1 MEFTQLKVN
10 ELILNAIS
18 RKEFTQMTEIQEK
31 VVPFAIKGGDL
42 IAQAPTGTGKTLAF
56 TIPILNNIDE
66 SSRVCQALVIA
77 PTRELA
83 LQITN
88 DINEISFYMDVK
100 AVTLYGGELIDKQ
113 ITALRRKP
121 QIIVATP
128 GRLIDHIERK
138 TVNLD
143 NVKMVVLD
151 EADEMLNMGFRED
164 IDAILNNINDHQ
176 TMLFSATFSQEI
188 EDIARKFMKN
198 PSKIAVNHG
207 SLTVERI
214 DQKYVVCQEKDKV
227 EVIARLI
234 EINEYK
240 IVMIF
245 CNTKKSVD
253 EVTSALLTRGF
264 LTEALHGDMKQMQR
278 DRVMARFR
286 EGTINV
292 LVASDVAARGLD
304 VENVDVV
311 FNYDL
316 PTDEEYYVHRIGRT
330 GRASKDG
337 LSVSLITPK
346 EKWRLRSII
355 SYAKTKIDEIKIP
368 SLDKIIKL
376 RTKRLLTRALE
387 LANENNNFEDVD
399 YETNK
404 YLSIIDKQI
413 SKFEDAP
420 KDSLIKGLLSIIINA
435 DSRNSEIE
443 EIKEEVENRKSKY
456 SNDGVRMFITLG
468 KRDDIRVYTITD
480 MLVKNTSLSNAQ
492 INAVSICDNFSFFE
506 IPKEFVDE
514 VLSLSDEIRYKGRRL
529 RIEITKN
536 PIKQEKPK
544 KERSR
549 SRSRDLKDNQDNRVI
564 NGRSELNRR
573 SRSSKLKKESRKS
586 KKDSKSKK

>member
-1 MEFTQLKVN
+1 MMDFSQLKIN

-18 RKEFTQMTEIQEK
+18 RKEFTKMTEIQEK
-31 VVPFAIKGGDL
+31 VVPYAIKGGDL

-56 TIPILNNIDE
+56 TIPILNSIDE

-83 LQITN
+83 VQITN

-143 NVKMVVLD
+143 NVKMVILD

-164 IDAILNNINDHQ
+164 IDAILNNIGEHQ
-176 TMLFSATFSQEI
+176 TMLFSATFSPEI
-188 EDIARKFMKN
+188 EEIARKFMKN
-198 PSKIAVNHG
+198 PNKIAVNHG

-234 EINEYK
+234 ESNEYK

-245 CNTKKSVD
+245 CNTKKAVD

-304 VENVDVV
+304 IENVDVV

-368 SLDKIIKL
+368 TLDKIIKL
-376 RTKRLLTRALE
+376 RTNRLLTRALE

-404 YLSIIDKQI
+404 FLSIIDKQI

-443 EIKEEVENRKSKY
+443 EIKEEVDNRKSKY

-506 IPKEFVDE
+506 IPKEFVEE

-536 PIKQEKPK
+536 PIKQDKPK

-549 SRSRDLKDNQDNRVI
+549 GRSFSSNGDNQVI

-573 SRSSKLKKESRKS
+573 SRSSKGNKESNKS
-586 KKDSKSKK
+586 KRDSKKRK

>member
-1 MEFTQLKVN
+1 MMEFSQLKIN

-18 RKEFTQMTEIQEK
+18 RKEFTKMTEIQEK
-31 VVPFAIKGGDL
+31 VVPYAIKGGDL

-56 TIPILNNIDE
+56 TIPILNSIDE

-83 LQITN
+83 VQITN
-88 DINEISFYMDVK
+88 DINEISYYMDVK

-143 NVKMVVLD
+143 NVKMVILD

-164 IDAILNNINDHQ
+164 IDAILNNIGEHQ
-176 TMLFSATFSQEI
+176 TMLFSATFSPEI
-188 EDIARKFMKN
+188 EEIARKFMKN
-198 PSKIAVNHG
+198 PNKIAVNHG

-234 EINEYK
+234 ESNEYK

-245 CNTKKSVD
+245 CNTKKAVD

-304 VENVDVV
+304 IENVDVV

-368 SLDKIIKL
+368 TLDKIIKL
-376 RTKRLLTRALE
+376 RTNRLLTRALE

-404 YLSIIDKQI
+404 FLSIIDKQI

-443 EIKEEVENRKSKY
+443 EIKEEVDNRKSKY

-506 IPKEFVDE
+506 IPKEFVEE

-536 PIKQEKPK
+536 PIKQDKPK

-549 SRSRDLKDNQDNRVI
+549 GRSFSSNGDNQVI

-573 SRSSKLKKESRKS
+573 SRSSKGNKESKKS
-586 KKDSKSKK
+586 KKDSKKRK

>member
-1 MEFTQLKVN
+1 MEFSQLKIN

-18 RKEFTQMTEIQEK
+18 RKEFTKMTEIQEK
-31 VVPFAIKGGDL
+31 VVPYAIKGGDL

-56 TIPILNNIDE
+56 TIPILNSIDE

-83 LQITN
+83 VQITN

-143 NVKMVVLD
+143 NVKMVILD

-164 IDAILNNINDHQ
+164 IDAILNNIGEHQ
-176 TMLFSATFSQEI
+176 TMLFSATFSPEI
-188 EDIARKFMKN
+188 EEIARKFMKN
-198 PSKIAVNHG
+198 PNKIAVNHG

-234 EINEYK
+234 ESNEYK

-245 CNTKKSVD
+245 CNTKKAVD

-304 VENVDVV
+304 IENVDVV

-368 SLDKIIKL
+368 TLDKIIKL
-376 RTKRLLTRALE
+376 RTNRLLTRALE

-404 YLSIIDKQI
+404 FLSIIDKQI

-443 EIKEEVENRKSKY
+443 EIKEEVDNRKSKY

-506 IPKEFVDE
+506 IPKEFVEE

-536 PIKQEKPK
+536 PIKQDKPK
-544 KERSR
+544 KEKSRGRSF
-549 SRSRDLKDNQDNRVI
+549 SSNGDNQVI

-573 SRSSKLKKESRKS
+573 SRSSKGNKESKKS
-586 KKDSKSKK
+586 KKDSKKRK

>member
-1 MEFTQLKVN
+1 MMEFSQLKIN

-18 RKEFTQMTEIQEK
+18 RKEFTKMTEIQEK
-31 VVPFAIKGGDL
+31 VVPYAIKGGDL

-56 TIPILNNIDE
+56 TIPILNSIDE

-83 LQITN
+83 VQITN

-143 NVKMVVLD
+143 NVKMVILD

-164 IDAILNNINDHQ
+164 IDAILNNIGEHQ
-176 TMLFSATFSQEI
+176 TMLFSATFSPEI
-188 EDIARKFMKN
+188 EEIARKFMKN
-198 PSKIAVNHG
+198 PNKIAVNHG

-234 EINEYK
+234 ESNEYK

-245 CNTKKSVD
+245 CNTKKAVD

-304 VENVDVV
+304 IENVDVV

-316 PTDEEYYVHRIGRT
+316 PTDEEYYVHRI

-368 SLDKIIKL
+368 TLDKIIKL
-376 RTKRLLTRALE
+376 RTNRLLTRALE

-404 YLSIIDKQI
+404 FLSIIDKQI

-443 EIKEEVENRKSKY
+443 EIKEEVDNRKSKY

-506 IPKEFVDE
+506 IPKEFVEE

-536 PIKQEKPK
+536 PIKQDKPK
-544 KERSR
+544 KEKSRGRSF
-549 SRSRDLKDNQDNRVI
+549 SSNGDNQVI

-573 SRSSKLKKESRKS
+573 SRSSKGNKESKKS
-586 KKDSKSKK
+586 KRDSKKRK

>member
-1 MEFTQLKVN
+1 MEFSQLKIN

-18 RKEFTQMTEIQEK
+18 RKEFTKMTEIQEK
-31 VVPFAIKGGDL
+31 VVPYAIKGGDL

-56 TIPILNNIDE
+56 TIPILNSIDE

-83 LQITN
+83 VQITN

-143 NVKMVVLD
+143 NVKMVILD

-164 IDAILNNINDHQ
+164 IDAILNNIGEHQ
-176 TMLFSATFSQEI
+176 TMLFSATFSPEI
-188 EDIARKFMKN
+188 EEIARKFMKN
-198 PSKIAVNHG
+198 PNKIAVNHG

-234 EINEYK
+234 ESNEYK

-245 CNTKKSVD
+245 CNTKKAVD

-304 VENVDVV
+304 IENVDVV

-368 SLDKIIKL
+368 TLDKIIKL
-376 RTKRLLTRALE
+376 RTNRLLTRALE

-404 YLSIIDKQI
+404 FLSIIDKQI

-443 EIKEEVENRKSKY
+443 EIKEEVDNRKSKY

-506 IPKEFVDE
+506 IPKEFVEE

-536 PIKQEKPK
+536 PIKQDKPK
-544 KERSR
+544 KEKSRGRSF
-549 SRSRDLKDNQDNRVI
+549 SSNGDNQVI

-573 SRSSKLKKESRKS
+573 SRSSKGNKESNKS
-586 KKDSKSKK
+586 KRDSKKRK

>member
-1 MEFTQLKVN
+1 MDFTQLKVN

-31 VVPFAIKGGDL
+31 VVPFAMKGGDL

-56 TIPILNNIDE
+56 TIPILNSIDE

-573 SRSSKLKKESRKS
+573 SRSSKLKKESKKS
-586 KKDSKSKK
+586 KKDSKFKK